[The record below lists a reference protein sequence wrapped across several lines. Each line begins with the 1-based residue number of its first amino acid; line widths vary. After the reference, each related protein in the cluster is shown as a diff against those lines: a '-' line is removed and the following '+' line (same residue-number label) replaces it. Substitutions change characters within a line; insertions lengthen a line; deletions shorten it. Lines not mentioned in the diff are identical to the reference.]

1 VELYF
6 VLSSLFASR
15 AYYAFGFLAL
25 TAGVVGLTTATVTI
39 LFTYFVLCAE
49 EYRCVL
55 HATDDFW
62 LYDPCIS
69 RWHWRAFLTGGGNA
83 IWLLAY
89 GIFYWASRLSLDSFS
104 SVSLYFGY
112 LFLLVLLDFLVTG
125 QSLCWRCSVSN

>member
-1 VELYF
+1 
-6 VLSSLFASR
+6 LFASR

-49 EYRCVL
+49 EYRCACMLLTIVGL
-55 HATDDFW
+55 VTDA
-62 LYDPCIS
+62 LLS

-89 GIFYWASRLSLDSFS
+89 GLFYWASRLSLDSFS
-104 SVSLYFGY
+104 SFVLYMGY

-125 QSLCWRCSVSN
+125 QSLTGVAQPGTHRVL